1 MSLPARE
8 VQPDKYYHDRRIN
21 EGGFEAVPD
30 YITQNLRHELRP
42 YQTEAIGR
50 YFHYYDVNPSRDRSR
65 GLQTLFNMATGSG
78 KTMIMAGLMLD
89 LYKRGF
95 NKVIFFVRTNN
106 IVEKTRE
113 NFLTQNSSKY
123 LFADK
128 IVIDGK
134 LVEIREVSDFSDA
147 RDDAINIV
155 FTTTSGLHGNLK
167 TPRENGLTYDDLAEH
182 EVILLADEAH
192 NLSGD
197 TKSLTKEEKEN
208 DSSWEKTISKVQ
220 ENNPKN
226 ILLEFTATID
236 LEDADIFYKYK
247 DRIIYRYDLKAFRED
262 GYSKDVWIHE
272 VAAETMDRALQAMI
286 ISQYRKKI
294 ALSSGVWLKPVVMFK
309 SRLVIDSNS
318 FFDEFKVKVHSLN
331 AKDLEKQR
339 NNAEGILNSAFEY
352 FDKEQLS
359 MADLSDELRY
369 DFAEERLISV
379 AKGTVTPEEQRQ
391 LNTLEDK
398 DNEIRAVFAVDVLN
412 EGWDVLNLFDIV
424 RLYDTRDSKN
434 GKVGKTTNAEAQ
446 LIGRGARYY
455 PFVTEG
461 TGEEMRYTRKF
472 DDNELEPLRVIEQL
486 HYHSASNPRYIQ
498 EMRQT
503 LREKGILADEG
514 VIRRRL
520 ELKPE
525 FTTTT
530 IYQTGKLWKNERIVK
545 KPVVLSQSTLFG
557 SDEYNLRPIYEVELP
572 SHLSRDIQVFGS
584 TTEQQTTESYVVKFK
599 FLDIPSNIVRHAA
612 DKNKK
617 LRYDIVSKKIEGIG
631 SLEAF
636 LTDKSKLGGVEI
648 QATSTRNIKRANNLT
663 PDECLFIAEHVLED
677 VAADMSLTD
686 TEYEGT
692 HEFVPYN
699 ISDIFDKKIERNYF
713 VRGNGDAEFGLSQ
726 SNLVDEAGYKTNFHI
741 DLNREDW
748 HAYNDN
754 FGTSEEKQLVLL
766 IKKLIDDL
774 RQKWT
779 DVYLIRNEGG
789 FKIYDFDT
797 GAAFEP
803 DYVLIANDNRNIGV
817 SWQIFIEP
825 KGGHIALMD
834 DWKQKFLLKISE
846 EAEVVAD
853 TADVKII
860 GVPFYN
866 SDSEA
871 KDHTIE
877 TILRSL

>member
-1 MSLPARE
+1 MSLPVRE

-30 YITQNLRHELRP
+30 YITLNLRHELRP

-95 NKVIFFVRTNN
+95 NKIVFFVRTNN

-128 IVIDGK
+128 IVIDGE
-134 LVEIREVSDFSDA
+134 VVNVREVSDFSDA

-155 FTTTSGLHGNLK
+155 FTTTSGLHGTLK

-182 EVILLADEAH
+182 EVVLLADEAH

-208 DSSWEKTISKVQ
+208 DSSWEKTISKIQ
-220 ENNPKN
+220 ENNQNN

-294 ALSSGVWLKPVVMFK
+294 ALSNDVWLKPVVMFK
-309 SRLVIDSNS
+309 SRLIADSNT
-318 FFDEFKVKVHSLN
+318 FFDEYNLKVQSLT
-331 AKDLEKQR
+331 ASDLDKQR
-339 NNAEGILNSAFEY
+339 NNAEGILKAAFGY
-352 FDKEQLS
+352 FDDNQLS
-359 MADLSDELRY
+359 MADIADELRY
-369 DFAEERLISV
+369 DFAQERLITV

-461 TGEEMRYTRKF
+461 TGESLRYTRKF

-514 VIRRRL
+514 IIRRRL
-520 ELKPE
+520 ELKQE
-525 FTTTT
+525 FIKTST
-530 IYQTGKLWKNERIVK
+530 YQTGRLWKNERIVK
-545 KPVVLSQSTLFG
+545 KPVVLNQSTLFG
-557 SDEYNLRPIYEVELP
+557 SDEYNLRPIYEVDLP
-572 SHLSRDIQVFGS
+572 THLSRDIQVFGS
-584 TTEQQTTESYVVKFK
+584 ASQQQATEMHIIKFK
-599 FLDIPSNIVRHAA
+599 FADIPRNILRHAA

-617 LRYDIVSKKIEGIG
+617 LRYDVVSKKITGIG

-636 LTDKSKLGGVEI
+636 LHDKSKLGGVDV
-648 QATSTRNIKRANNLT
+648 QATTTREIKRIDSLT
-663 PDECLFIAEHVLED
+663 ADELLFIAQQVLAD
-677 VAADMSLTD
+677 VAEDMSLTE

-692 HEFVPYN
+692 YEFLPHN
-699 ISDIFDKKIERNYF
+699 ISEIFDKQIERNYF

-748 HAYNDN
+748 HVYNDN

-766 IKKLIDDL
+766 LKKLIDDL

-817 SWQIFIEP
+817 NWQIFIEP

-834 DWKQKFLLKISE
+834 DWKQDFLIKISK
-846 EAEVVAD
+846 EAKIIGDSSD
-853 TADVKII
+853 TRVI
-860 GVPFYN
+860 GVPFFN
-866 SDSEA
+866 GDTESQS
-871 KDHTIE
+871 HIIE
-877 TILRSL
+877 EQLKSL